1 VLSVSTWAQDERA
14 VLVDLL
20 RSLGPAADVLPAG
33 WVTADLAA
41 HLYVRE
47 RRPDAALGVVV
58 PGPAAAYTSRVMA
71 SVLRVSGYDQ
81 VVDVLAAGPPRPLR
95 MIDEQMNLME
105 FFVHVED
112 VRRAQAS
119 ASAAARS
126 LPVAMERDLFARLKT
141 LLRLSSL
148 RVRGI
153 QIDLVAAHG
162 ERASFGS
169 GPVAQLR
176 GPVGEL
182 ALWVFDRKP
191 VADVDLSGSPDA
203 VARLDR
209 ARLSV

>member
-1 VLSVSTWAQDERA
+1 MTTWAQQERA

-20 RSLGPAADVLPAG
+20 RSLGPGAAVMCDG
-33 WVTADLAA
+33 WLTSDLAA

-58 PGPAAAYTSRVMA
+58 PGPAAAYTARVMA
-71 SVLRVSGYDQ
+71 SVLRVSGYDH
-81 VVDVLAAGPPRPLR
+81 VVDMLAEGPPRPLR
-95 MIDEQMNLME
+95 LVDEQLNLME

-112 VRRAQAS
+112 VRRAQGS
-119 ASAAARS
+119 DPRS
-126 LPVAMERDLFARLKT
+126 LPVAFERALFARLKT
-141 LLRLSSL
+141 LLRLSLL

-153 QIDLVAAHG
+153 QVDVVTAHG

-176 GPVGEL
+176 GPVGEI
-182 ALWVFDRKP
+182 ALWVFDRKS
-191 VADVDLSGSPDA
+191 VADVDRSGDA
-203 VARLDR
+203 TAIARLDR

>member
-1 VLSVSTWAQDERA
+1 VLSVTTWAQHERT
-14 VLVDLL
+14 VIVDLL
-20 RSLGPAADVLPAG
+20 RSLSPAADVLPAG

-58 PGPAAAYTSRVMA
+58 PGPVAAYTSRVMA
-71 SVLRVSGYDQ
+71 SVLRVSGYEH
-81 VVDVLAAGPPRPLR
+81 VVDMIAAGPPWPLR
-95 MIDEQMNLME
+95 MIDEHLNLME

-112 VRRAQAS
+112 VRRAQG
-119 ASAAARS
+119 AAPRS
-126 LPVAMERDLFARLKT
+126 LPVALERVLFARLRMM
-141 LLRLSSL
+141 LRLSLL

-153 QIDLVAAHG
+153 QVDVVTAHG
-162 ERASFGS
+162 ERASFGG

-191 VADVDLSGSPDA
+191 VADIDLTGSPDA

>member
-1 VLSVSTWAQDERA
+1 

-58 PGPAAAYTSRVMA
+58 PGPVAAYTSRVMA

-81 VVDVLAAGPPRPLR
+81 VVDVLAAGPPGPLR
-95 MIDEQMNLME
+95 MIDEQLNLME

-112 VRRAQAS
+112 VRRAQGSPALP
-119 ASAAARS
+119 RS
-126 LPVAMERDLFARLKT
+126 LPVAMERALFARLKM

-148 RVRGI
+148 RLRGI
-153 QIDLVAAHG
+153 QVDLVAAPG

-182 ALWVFDRKP
+182 ALWVFDRKS
-191 VADVDLSGSPDA
+191 VADVELTGSPDA
-203 VARLDR
+203 ITRLDR

>member
-1 VLSVSTWAQDERA
+1 VLSVTTWAQHERA
-14 VLVDLL
+14 VIVDLL

-58 PGPAAAYTSRVMA
+58 PGPVAAYTSRVMA
-71 SVLRVSGYDQ
+71 SVLRVGGYEH
-81 VVDVLAAGPPRPLR
+81 VVDMVAAGPPLLMR
-95 MIDEQMNLME
+95 MLDEQLNLME
-105 FFVHVED
+105 YFVHVED
-112 VRRAQAS
+112 VRRAQGS
-119 ASAAARS
+119 APRS
-126 LPVAMERDLFARLKT
+126 LPGALERELFARLRMM
-141 LLRLSSL
+141 LRMSL
-148 RVRGI
+148 MRVRGI
-153 QIDLVAAHG
+153 QVDVVTAHG

-176 GPVGEL
+176 GPVGEI
-182 ALWVFDRKP
+182 ALWVFDRKS
-191 VADVDLSGSPDA
+191 VAEVDVSGSPDA

>member
-1 VLSVSTWAQDERA
+1 VLSVTTWAQHERA

-33 WVTADLAA
+33 WLTADLAA

-58 PGPAAAYTSRVMA
+58 PGPVAAYTSRVMA
-71 SVLRVSGYDQ
+71 SVLRVGGYEH
-81 VVDVLAAGPPRPLR
+81 VVDMIAGGPPRPLR
-95 MIDEQMNLME
+95 MIDEQLNLME
-105 FFVHVED
+105 YFIHVED
-112 VRRAQAS
+112 IRRAQDS
-119 ASAAARS
+119 APRS
-126 LPVAMERDLFARLKT
+126 LPAAFERALFARLKM

-153 QIDLVAAHG
+153 QIDVVAGHG

-182 ALWVFDRKP
+182 ALWVFDRKS
-191 VADVDLSGSPDA
+191 VADVDVTGAPGA
-203 VARLDR
+203 VTRLDR

>member
-1 VLSVSTWAQDERA
+1 VLSVSTWAQQERA
-14 VLVDLL
+14 VIVDLL
-20 RSLGPAADVLPAG
+20 RTLGPAADVIPAG

-47 RRPDAALGVVV
+47 RRPDAVLGVVV
-58 PGPAAAYTSRVMA
+58 PGPVAAYTSRVMA

-81 VVDVLAAGPPRPLR
+81 VLDVLAAGPPGPLR
-95 MIDEQMNLME
+95 MIDEQVNLME
-105 FFVHVED
+105 YFVHTED
-112 VRRAQAS
+112 VRRAQGS
-119 ASAAARS
+119 AARS
-126 LPVAMERDLFARLKT
+126 LPVAMERALFVRLRM
-141 LLRLSSL
+141 LLRLSLL

-153 QIDLVAAHG
+153 QVDVVTAHG

-182 ALWVFDRKP
+182 ALWVFDRKA
-191 VADVDLSGSPDA
+191 VADVDVTGSPDA
-203 VARLDR
+203 LARLDR

>member
-1 VLSVSTWAQDERA
+1 VLSVTTWAQHERE

-20 RSLGPAADVLPAG
+20 RSLGPDADVLPAG

-47 RRPDAALGVVV
+47 RRPDAAPGLVV
-58 PGPAAAYTSRVMA
+58 PGLAAAYTARVMA
-71 SVLRVSGYDQ
+71 SVLRVSGYEH

-95 MIDEQMNLME
+95 MIDEQLNLME
-105 FFVHVED
+105 YFIHVED
-112 VRRAQAS
+112 IRRAQGS
-119 ASAAARS
+119 APRS
-126 LPVAMERDLFARLKT
+126 LPVALDRALFIRLRM
-141 LLRLSSL
+141 LLRLSL
-148 RVRGI
+148 LQVRGI
-153 QIDLVAAHG
+153 QVDVVAAHG

-176 GPVGEL
+176 GPVGEV
-182 ALWVFDRKP
+182 ALWVFNRKS

>member
-1 VLSVSTWAQDERA
+1 

-81 VVDVLAAGPPRPLR
+81 VVDVLAAGPPMPLR
-95 MIDEQMNLME
+95 MIDEQLNLME

-112 VRRAQAS
+112 VRRAQGS
-119 ASAAARS
+119 ASAPPAART
-126 LPVAMERDLFARLKT
+126 LPVAMERALFARLRM

-182 ALWVFDRKP
+182 ALWVFDRKL
-191 VADVDLSGSPDA
+191 VADVEVSGSSDA

-209 ARLSV
+209 VRLSV

>member
-58 PGPAAAYTSRVMA
+58 PGPVAAYTSRVMA
-71 SVLRVSGYDQ
+71 SVLRVSGYDH

-95 MIDEQMNLME
+95 MLDEQMNLME

-112 VRRAQAS
+112 VRRAQGS
-119 ASAAARS
+119 PAAARS
-126 LPVAMERDLFARLKT
+126 LPVAMERALFARLRM

-153 QIDLVAAHG
+153 QIDVVTAHG

-182 ALWVFDRKP
+182 AMWVFDRKP
-191 VADVDLSGSPDA
+191 VADVDVTGSPDA

>member
-1 VLSVSTWAQDERA
+1 VLSVTTWAQHERA

-33 WVTADLAA
+33 WLTADLAA

-58 PGPAAAYTSRVMA
+58 PGPVAAYTSRVME
-71 SVLRVSGYDQ
+71 SVLRVSGYEH
-81 VVDVLAAGPPRPLR
+81 VVDMIADGPPRPLR
-95 MIDEQMNLME
+95 MIDEQLNLME
-105 FFVHVED
+105 FYIHAED
-112 VRRAQAS
+112 IRRAQGS
-119 ASAAARS
+119 APRS
-126 LPVAMERDLFARLKT
+126 SPVAFDRALFARLRM

-148 RVRGI
+148 RVRGV
-153 QIDLVAAHG
+153 QIDLVTAHG

-182 ALWVFDRKP
+182 ALWVFDRKS
-191 VADVDLSGSPDA
+191 VADVDLTGSPEA

>member
-1 VLSVSTWAQDERA
+1 VSTWAQQERA
-14 VLVDLL
+14 VLIDLL
-20 RSLGPAADVLPAG
+20 RSLGPAADVLPVG

-58 PGPAAAYTSRVMA
+58 AGPPAAYTSRVMT

-81 VVDVLAAGPPRPLR
+81 VLDVLAAGPPWPLS
-95 MIDEQMNLME
+95 MIDEQVNLME
-105 FFVHVED
+105 FFIHVED
-112 VRRAQAS
+112 VRRAQGADP
-119 ASAAARS
+119 RS
-126 LPVAMERDLFARLKT
+126 LPVDLERALFARLRM
-141 LLRLSSL
+141 LLRMSLL

-153 QIDLVAAHG
+153 QVDVVTGHG

-176 GPVGEL
+176 GPVGEV
-182 ALWVFDRKP
+182 ALWIFDRKS
-191 VADVDLSGSPDA
+191 VADVDLSGSPEA
-203 VARLDR
+203 VARLEQ